1 MTPLTWVLSG
11 LSAVVLV
18 GALARVLHR
27 TRPGRAARGLL
38 VVTTDPASATRAV
51 EGLARE
57 VDAAADELDAGP
69 GSP

>member
-18 GALARVLHR
+18 GTLARLRHR
-27 TRPGRAARGLL
+27 ARPGRPARWLL
-38 VVTTDPASATRAV
+38 VATTDPAVGARTV
-51 EGLARE
+51 EEAARDP
-57 VDAAADELDAGP
+57 DAAADELDAGT